1 MSTKIKRL
9 KQNGEEFVPIT
20 LAEAVVVNTNGI
32 PGTIQEITTLDKV
45 LRRTIGAINNNT
57 ENINSAVETINN
69 LIISKQDKLTAGYGI
84 EIDSNNKISV
94 TLSYTL
100 YQIVTQLPE
109 PSAQVMNTIYLVPS
123 AGEEGNMYTEWICLH
138 NPNLPNIQYYWERL
152 GTFKADVDLSDYV
165 TKSVMYTYAITA
177 ESVKTSEAAGSAN
190 VIVDYQIPLDLYDS
204 AVVDIT
210 TDRII

>member
-32 PGTIQEITTLDKV
+32 PGTVQEITTLDKV

-123 AGEEGNMYTEWICLH
+123 AGEEGNMYTGNFTDIPCPE
-138 NPNLPNIQYYWERL
+138 
-152 GTFKADVDLSDYV
+152 T
-165 TKSVMYTYAITA
+165 ITA
-177 ESVKTSEAAGSAN
+177 ENLADALRQQDPVFKFRPVTGEKC
-190 VIVDYQIPLDLYDS
+190 IVNCPLKQKQ
-204 AVVDIT
+204 
-210 TDRII
+210 